1 MKRVFGKEGCIMNFR
16 INGEKIFNVFNYT
29 LLSIIAF
36 ATLYPVI
43 YVVSASLSS
52 PQAVLGGKVVFG
64 PVDLTFDS
72 YKKLLTNMDIY
83 RAYANTIY
91 YTVVGTL
98 ISITLEV
105 LLAYPLSKKRL
116 FGRRAIGKGLAFS
129 MWISAGMIP
138 TYLVIKN
145 LGMLNSSLGIMIPFA
160 CTAYHIILLR
170 TFFQSVP
177 EAFEEYAKV
186 EGANDWAILT
196 KIYLPLSKAAIATVI
211 LYIAVGKWNSYFW
224 AMTLLRDD
232 RKMPLQVV
240 LKNMIITMTE
250 SAFGDNMSNAMS
262 QETMVYATMVIAMVP
277 MLILYPFIQ
286 KYFVKGV
293 MIGGVKG

>member
-1 MKRVFGKEGCIMNFR
+1 MNLETR
-16 INGEKIFNVFNYT
+16 GEKIFKVFNYII
-29 LLSIIAF
+29 LSIISLI
-36 ATLYPVI
+36 TLYPVV
-43 YVVSASLSS
+43 YVISSSLSS
-52 PQAVLGGKVVFG
+52 PAAVLGGEVVLG

-72 YKKLLTNMDIY
+72 YKILLKNSDIY
-83 RAYANTIY
+83 LAYANTIF

-105 LLAYPLSKKRL
+105 LMAYPLSKKRL
-116 FGRRAIGKGLAFS
+116 FGKNAIGMMLAFS

-138 TYLVIKN
+138 MYLVIKS
-145 LGMLNSSLGIMIPFA
+145 LGLLNSRLSLLIPFA

-170 TFFQSVP
+170 TFFQSLP
-177 EAFEEYAKV
+177 DAFEEYAKI
-186 EGANDWAILT
+186 EGAGDWKILT
-196 KIYLPLSKAAIATVI
+196 SIYVPLSKAAIATVI

-232 RKMPLQVV
+232 SKMPLQVL
-240 LKNMIITMTE
+240 LKNMVVQ
-250 SAFGDNMSNAMS
+250 MSVSTSGENAGNTNMS
-262 QETMVYATMVIAMVP
+262 QETLVYSTMVIAMVP

>member
-1 MKRVFGKEGCIMNFR
+1 MNLETR
-16 INGEKIFNVFNYT
+16 GEKIFKVFNYII
-29 LLSIIAF
+29 LSIISLI
-36 ATLYPVI
+36 TLYPVV
-43 YVVSASLSS
+43 YVISSSLSS
-52 PQAVLGGKVVFG
+52 PAAVLGGEVVLG

-72 YKKLLTNMDIY
+72 YKILLKNSDIY
-83 RAYANTIY
+83 LAYANTIF

-105 LLAYPLSKKRL
+105 LMAYPLSKKRL
-116 FGRRAIGKGLAFS
+116 FGKNAIGMMLAFS

-138 TYLVIKN
+138 MYLVIKS
-145 LGMLNSSLGIMIPFA
+145 LGLLNSRLSLLIPFA

-170 TFFQSVP
+170 TFFQSLP
-177 EAFEEYAKV
+177 EAFEEYAKI
-186 EGANDWAILT
+186 EGAGDWKILT
-196 KIYLPLSKAAIATVI
+196 SIYVPLSKAAIATVI

-232 RKMPLQVV
+232 SKMPLQVL
-240 LKNMIITMTE
+240 LKNMVVQMSVSTSGE
-250 SAFGDNMSNAMS
+250 SAGNTNMS
-262 QETMVYATMVIAMVP
+262 QETLVYSTMVIAMVP

>member
-1 MKRVFGKEGCIMNFR
+1 MNFR

-29 LLSIIAF
+29 LLAIIAF

-98 ISITLEV
+98 ISIILEV
-105 LLAYPLSKKRL
+105 LMAYPLSKKRL
-116 FGRRAIGKGLAFS
+116 FGRSAISKGLAFS

-186 EGANDWAILT
+186 EGANDLKVLT
-196 KIYLPLSKAAIATVI
+196 EIYLPLSKAAIATVI

-250 SAFGDNMSNAMS
+250 SAFGDNMSTAMS

>member
-1 MKRVFGKEGCIMNFR
+1 
-16 INGEKIFNVFNYT
+16 
-29 LLSIIAF
+29 
-36 ATLYPVI
+36 
-43 YVVSASLSS
+43 
-52 PQAVLGGKVVFG
+52 
-64 PVDLTFDS
+64 
-72 YKKLLTNMDIY
+72 
-83 RAYANTIY
+83 
-91 YTVVGTL
+91 
-98 ISITLEV
+98 
-105 LLAYPLSKKRL
+105 
-116 FGRRAIGKGLAFS
+116 
-129 MWISAGMIP
+129 MIP
-138 TYLVIKN
+138 MYLVIKN
-145 LGMLNSSLGIMIPFA
+145 LGMLNSSLGILIPFA

>member
-1 MKRVFGKEGCIMNFR
+1 MNLETR
-16 INGEKIFNVFNYT
+16 GEKIFKVFNYI

-52 PQAVLGGKVVFG
+52 PEAVLGGKVAFW
-64 PVDLTFDS
+64 PVDVTFDS
-72 YKKLLTNMDIY
+72 YKTLLKNLEIY
-83 RAYANTIY
+83 RAYANTIF
-91 YTVVGTL
+91 YTVAGTL

-105 LLAYPLSKKRL
+105 LMAYPLSKKRL
-116 FGRRAIGKGLAFS
+116 FGRGAVGMGLAFS

-138 TYLVIKN
+138 MYLVIKN
-145 LGMLNSSLGIMIPFA
+145 LGMLNSSLGILIPFA

-177 EAFEEYAKV
+177 EAFEEYAKI
-186 EGANDWAILT
+186 EGASDWKILT
-196 KIYLPLSKAAIATVI
+196 EIYVPLSKAAIATVI

-232 RKMPLQVV
+232 SKMPLQVV
-240 LKNMIITMTE
+240 LKNMVVQMSV
-250 SAFGDNMSNAMS
+250 SASSEDAGNSNMS
-262 QETMVYATMVIAMVP
+262 QETMVYSTMVIAMVP

-293 MIGGVKG
+293 MVGGVKG

>member
-1 MKRVFGKEGCIMNFR
+1 MNLETR
-16 INGEKIFNVFNYT
+16 GEKIFKVFNYII
-29 LLSIIAF
+29 LSIISLI
-36 ATLYPVI
+36 TLYPVV
-43 YVVSASLSS
+43 YVISSSLSS
-52 PQAVLGGKVVFG
+52 PAAVLGGEVVLG

-72 YKKLLTNMDIY
+72 YKILLKNSDIY
-83 RAYANTIY
+83 LAYANTIF

-105 LLAYPLSKKRL
+105 LMAYPLSKKRL
-116 FGRRAIGKGLAFS
+116 FGKNAIGMMLAFS

-138 TYLVIKN
+138 MYLVIKS
-145 LGMLNSSLGIMIPFA
+145 LGLLNSRLSLLIPFA

-170 TFFQSVP
+170 TFFQSLP
-177 EAFEEYAKV
+177 EAFEEYAKI
-186 EGANDWAILT
+186 EGAGDWKILT
-196 KIYLPLSKAAIATVI
+196 SIYVPLSKAAIATVI

-232 RKMPLQVV
+232 SKMPLQVL
-240 LKNMIITMTE
+240 LKNMVVQ
-250 SAFGDNMSNAMS
+250 MSVSTSGENAGNTNMS
-262 QETMVYATMVIAMVP
+262 QETLVYSTMVIAMVP